1 MEKTNKYYGIIENLV
16 RNHKKFQ
23 GLEAIL
29 DDIIDDV
36 YAHSEVIINSISND
50 SVIQA
55 YLEKVV
61 STSIITVPKKMGF
74 HSEIKH
80 RIVTPELP
88 KLQEAQQVQ
97 PAKEVKKVVNNDLV
111 DKMINSMPATV
122 AVEEQPIELT
132 EAVEETEFENIEP
145 INETFDV
152 EKSVDNSLEQELN
165 IESETDNVLEEVIEP
180 AVQDDLEVQDA
191 PVTEDL
197 TFETN
202 DFGDD
207 ELQLEDLNDVQ
218 EEQALEVAEDI
229 VEKKEDAPIAE
240 ELAETDNLT
249 EEQET
254 PDTLD
259 VLQDE
264 EPLMETTE
272 LEEFAP
278 IDTEDDLL
286 ELSEEQLDVSNEH
299 VEEVASED
307 FEVEDFTELTK
318 DLSTSELAEDD
329 LLEPQESLELN
340 ELSEEQ
346 PLGILDENLDDIADS
361 ITTTLEANLEENN
374 EPTGKF
380 KPMDYSVFDFTPQEN
395 NEEVD
400 VDEIKANI
408 EELDSKHPELNIL
421 KVYDLKYKNKNS
433 VSEIATQLSMNEE
446 QVVEALNE
454 IIAVV

>member
-88 KLQEAQQVQ
+88 KLQEAPQVQ

-286 ELSEEQLDVSNEH
+286 ELSEEQLDVSNEP

-307 FEVEDFTELTK
+307 FEVEDFTELTE

-408 EELDSKHPELNIL
+408 EELDSKHPELNNL

>member
-88 KLQEAQQVQ
+88 KRQEAPQVQ

-191 PVTEDL
+191 PVTEEL

-218 EEQALEVAEDI
+218 AEQALEVAEDI
-229 VEKKEDAPIAE
+229 VEEKEDAPIAE

-254 PDTLD
+254 PDALD

-286 ELSEEQLDVSNEH
+286 ELSEEQLDVSNEP
-299 VEEVASED
+299 VEEVASENL
-307 FEVEDFTELTK
+307 EVEDFTELTE

>member
-88 KLQEAQQVQ
+88 KLQEAPQVQ

-180 AVQDDLEVQDA
+180 TVQDDLEVQDA
-191 PVTEDL
+191 PVTENL

-202 DFGDD
+202 DFVDD
-207 ELQLEDLNDVQ
+207 ELQLEVLNDVQ
-218 EEQALEVAEDI
+218 AEPVLEVAEDI
-229 VEKKEDAPIAE
+229 VEEKEDAPIAE
-240 ELAETDNLT
+240 ELAKTDNLT

-286 ELSEEQLDVSNEH
+286 ELSEEQLDVSNEP

-307 FEVEDFTELTK
+307 LEVEDFTELTE

-340 ELSEEQ
+340 ELSKEQ

-433 VSEIATQLSMNEE
+433 VSEIASQLGMDEV

>member
-1 MEKTNKYYGIIENLV
+1 MEKTNKYYGVIENLV

-29 DDIIDDV
+29 EDIIDDV
-36 YAHSEVIINSISND
+36 YAHSEVIINSINND

-80 RIVTPELP
+80 RVVTPELP
-88 KLQEAQQVQ
+88 KQPEKPQVQ
-97 PAKEVKKVVNNDLV
+97 PAKEVKEVVNNDLV
-111 DKMINSMPATV
+111 DKMINSMPAETV
-122 AVEEQPIELT
+122 VENT
-132 EAVEETEFENIEP
+132 EAQDVVLDNLDTELDFEP
-145 INETFDV
+145 
-152 EKSVDNSLEQELN
+152 
-165 IESETDNVLEEVIEP
+165 ETDSVLEEVIEP
-180 AVQDDLEVQDA
+180 VAQDDLEVQDT

-218 EEQALEVAEDI
+218 EEQALEVAENI
-229 VEKKEDAPIAE
+229 VEEKEDAPIVE
-240 ELAETDNLT
+240 ELSETNNLT
-249 EEQET
+249 EEQEASE
-254 PDTLD
+254 TLN
-259 VLQDE
+259 VLQDD
-264 EPLMETTE
+264 EPLMEATE
-272 LEEFAP
+272 LQEFAP

-286 ELSEEQLDVSNEH
+286 ELSEEQLDLSNEPETAED
-299 VEEVASED
+299 VVSENL
-307 FEVEDFTELTK
+307 EIEDSTELTE

-329 LLEPQESLELN
+329 LSEPQESLELN

-346 PLGILDENLDDIADS
+346 PLDILDNSLDDIADS
-361 ITTTLEANLEENN
+361 ITTTLESNIEESS
-374 EPTGKF
+374 ETTDEF
-380 KPMDYSVFDFTPQEN
+380 KPIDYSVFDFTPQEN
-395 NEEVD
+395 YEDVD
-400 VDEIKANI
+400 VDEIKAGL
-408 EELDSKHPELNIL
+408 EELDLKHPELNIL

>member
-1 MEKTNKYYGIIENLV
+1 MEKTNKYYGVIENLV

-29 DDIIDDV
+29 EDIIDDV
-36 YAHSEVIINSISND
+36 YAHSEVIINSINND

-80 RIVTPELP
+80 RVVTPELP
-88 KLQEAQQVQ
+88 KQPEEPQVQ
-97 PAKEVKKVVNNDLV
+97 PAKEVKEVVNNDLV
-111 DKMINSMPATV
+111 DKMINSMPAETV
-122 AVEEQPIELT
+122 VENT
-132 EAVEETEFENIEP
+132 EAQNVVLDNLDTELDFEP
-145 INETFDV
+145 
-152 EKSVDNSLEQELN
+152 
-165 IESETDNVLEEVIEP
+165 ETDSVLEEVIEP
-180 AVQDDLEVQDA
+180 VAQDDLEVQNT

-229 VEKKEDAPIAE
+229 VEEKEDAPIVE
-240 ELAETDNLT
+240 ELSETNNLT
-249 EEQET
+249 EEQKASET
-254 PDTLD
+254 LN

-264 EPLMETTE
+264 EPLMEATE
-272 LEEFAP
+272 LQEFAP

-286 ELSEEQLDVSNEH
+286 ELSEEQLDLSNEP
-299 VEEVASED
+299 E
-307 FEVEDFTELTK
+307 T
-318 DLSTSELAEDD
+318 AEDVVSEN
-329 LLEPQESLELN
+329 LEPQESLELN

-346 PLGILDENLDDIADS
+346 PLDILDNSLDDIADS
-361 ITTTLEANLEENN
+361 ITTTLESNIEESS
-374 EPTGKF
+374 ETTDEF
-380 KPMDYSVFDFTPQEN
+380 KPIDYSVFDFTPQEN
-395 NEEVD
+395 YEDVD
-400 VDEIKANI
+400 VDEIKAGL
-408 EELDSKHPELNIL
+408 EELDLKHPELNIL

-433 VSEIATQLSMNEE
+433 VSEIASQLGMDEV

-454 IIAVV
+454 MIAVV

>member
-88 KLQEAQQVQ
+88 KLQEVQQVQ

-152 EKSVDNSLEQELN
+152 EKSVDDSLEQELN

-286 ELSEEQLDVSNEH
+286 ELSEEQLDVSNEP

-307 FEVEDFTELTK
+307 LEVEDFTELTE

-433 VSEIATQLSMNEE
+433 VSEIATQLSMNKE

>member
-88 KLQEAQQVQ
+88 KLQEAQQIQ

-152 EKSVDNSLEQELN
+152 EKSVDDSLEQELN

-218 EEQALEVAEDI
+218 AEPVLEVAEDI
-229 VEKKEDAPIAE
+229 VEEKEDAPIAE

-307 FEVEDFTELTK
+307 LEVEDFTELTE

>member
-218 EEQALEVAEDI
+218 AEPVLEVAEDI
-229 VEKKEDAPIAE
+229 VEEKEDAPITE

-286 ELSEEQLDVSNEH
+286 ELSEEQLDVSNEP

-307 FEVEDFTELTK
+307 LEVEDFTELTE

-395 NEEVD
+395 NAEVD

>member
-1 MEKTNKYYGIIENLV
+1 MRELVSALIDASPVPFVPVADLEMPAYYDSEQQSIFI
-16 RNHKKFQ
+16 RT
-23 GLEAIL
+23 GLNEEQL
-29 DDIIDDV
+29 F
-36 YAHSEVIINSISND
+36 
-50 SVIQA
+50 
-55 YLEKVV
+55 V
-61 STSIITVPKKMGF
+61 SM
-74 HSEIKH
+74 
-80 RIVTPELP
+80 
-88 KLQEAQQVQ
+88 
-97 PAKEVKKVVNNDLV
+97 AKEVSAAVFDFKHNESREASEFKSYCVAYMVSARYGV
-111 DKMINSMPATV
+111 DTRGFNFSRLPK
-122 AVEEQPIELT
+122 
-132 EAVEETEFENIEP
+132 
-145 INETFDV
+145 
-152 EKSVDNSLEQELN
+152 
-165 IESETDNVLEEVIEP
+165 
-180 AVQDDLEVQDA
+180 
-191 PVTEDL
+191 
-197 TFETN
+197 
-202 DFGDD
+202 
-207 ELQLEDLNDVQ
+207 
-218 EEQALEVAEDI
+218 
-229 VEKKEDAPIAE
+229 

-286 ELSEEQLDVSNEH
+286 ELSEEQLDVLSEP

-307 FEVEDFTELTK
+307 LEVEDFTELTD

-361 ITTTLEANLEENN
+361 ITTTLEANIEENN

>member
-80 RIVTPELP
+80 RVVTPELP
-88 KLQEAQQVQ
+88 KQPEAPQVQ

-152 EKSVDNSLEQELN
+152 EKSVADSLEQDLN
-165 IESETDNVLEEVIEP
+165 IEPETDNVLEEVIEP
-180 AVQDDLEVQDA
+180 AVQDDLEVQDT
-191 PVTEDL
+191 PVTENL

-202 DFGDD
+202 DFVDD

-218 EEQALEVAEDI
+218 EEPVLEVAEDI
-229 VEKKEDAPIAE
+229 VEEKEDAPIVE
-240 ELAETDNLT
+240 ELAGTDNLT

-286 ELSEEQLDVSNEH
+286 ELSEEQLDVSNEP
-299 VEEVASED
+299 VEEVASENL
-307 FEVEDFTELTK
+307 EVEDFTELTE

>member
-218 EEQALEVAEDI
+218 AEPVLEVAEDI
-229 VEKKEDAPIAE
+229 VEETEDAPITE

-286 ELSEEQLDVSNEH
+286 ELSEEQLDVSNEP

-307 FEVEDFTELTK
+307 LEVEDFTELTE

-395 NEEVD
+395 NAEVD

>member
-1 MEKTNKYYGIIENLV
+1 MEKTNKSSGIIENLV
-16 RNHKKFQ
+16 SNHKQFQ

-29 DDIIDDV
+29 DDIIEDV

-88 KLQEAQQVQ
+88 KLQEAPQVQ

-152 EKSVDNSLEQELN
+152 EKSVDDSLEQELN
-165 IESETDNVLEEVIEP
+165 IEPETDNVLEEVIEP
-180 AVQDDLEVQDA
+180 DVQDDLEVQDA
-191 PVTEDL
+191 PVTDNL

-202 DFGDD
+202 DFVDD

-229 VEKKEDAPIAE
+229 VEEKEDAPIAE

-286 ELSEEQLDVSNEH
+286 ELSEEQLDVSNEP

-307 FEVEDFTELTK
+307 LEVEDFTELTE

>member
-80 RIVTPELP
+80 RVVTPELP
-88 KLQEAQQVQ
+88 KQPEAPQVQ

-152 EKSVDNSLEQELN
+152 EKSVADSLEQDLN
-165 IESETDNVLEEVIEP
+165 IEPETDNVLEEVIKP

-191 PVTEDL
+191 PVTENL
-197 TFETN
+197 TLETN
-202 DFGDD
+202 DFVDD

-218 EEQALEVAEDI
+218 EEPVLEVAEDI
-229 VEKKEDAPIAE
+229 VEEKEDAPIVE
-240 ELAETDNLT
+240 ELAGTDNLT

-272 LEEFAP
+272 LEEF
-278 IDTEDDLL
+278 DTEDDLL
-286 ELSEEQLDVSNEH
+286 ELSEEQLDVSSEP

-307 FEVEDFTELTK
+307 LEVEDFTELTD

-361 ITTTLEANLEENN
+361 ITTTLEANIEENN

>member
-88 KLQEAQQVQ
+88 KLQEAPQVQ

-286 ELSEEQLDVSNEH
+286 ELSEEQLDVSNEP

-307 FEVEDFTELTK
+307 FEVEDFTELTE

>member
-1 MEKTNKYYGIIENLV
+1 MEKTNKYYGVIENLV

-29 DDIIDDV
+29 EDIIDDV
-36 YAHSEVIINSISND
+36 YAHSEVIINSINND

-80 RIVTPELP
+80 RVVTPELQKQP
-88 KLQEAQQVQ
+88 EEPQVQ
-97 PAKEVKKVVNNDLV
+97 PAKEVKEVVNNDLV
-111 DKMINSMPATV
+111 DKMINSMPTETV
-122 AVEEQPIELT
+122 VENT
-132 EAVEETEFENIEP
+132 EAQDVVLDNLDTELDFEP
-145 INETFDV
+145 
-152 EKSVDNSLEQELN
+152 
-165 IESETDNVLEEVIEP
+165 ETDNVLEEVIEP
-180 AVQDDLEVQDA
+180 VAQDDLEVQDT

-218 EEQALEVAEDI
+218 EEQALEVAENI
-229 VEKKEDAPIAE
+229 VEEKEDAPIVE
-240 ELAETDNLT
+240 ELPETNNLT
-249 EEQET
+249 EEQEASE
-254 PDTLD
+254 TLN

-264 EPLMETTE
+264 EPLMEATE
-272 LEEFAP
+272 LQEFAP

-286 ELSEEQLDVSNEH
+286 ELSEEQLDFSNE
-299 VEEVASED
+299 SETAED
-307 FEVEDFTELTK
+307 VVSENLEIEDFTELTE
-318 DLSTSELAEDD
+318 DLSTPELAEDD

-340 ELSEEQ
+340 ELSEEK
-346 PLGILDENLDDIADS
+346 PLDILDNSLDDIADS
-361 ITTTLEANLEENN
+361 ITTTLESNIEESS
-374 EPTGKF
+374 EITGEF
-380 KPMDYSVFDFTPQEN
+380 KPIDYSVFDFTPQEN

-400 VDEIKANI
+400 VDEIKAGL
-408 EELDSKHPELNIL
+408 EELDLKHPELNIL
-421 KVYDLKYKNKNS
+421 KIYDLKYKNKNS
-433 VSEIATQLSMNEE
+433 VSEIASQLGMDEA

-454 IIAVV
+454 MIAVV

>member
-88 KLQEAQQVQ
+88 KLQEAPQVQ

-286 ELSEEQLDVSNEH
+286 ELSEEQLDVSNEP

-307 FEVEDFTELTK
+307 FEVEDFTELTE

-408 EELDSKHPELNIL
+408 EDSKHPELNIL

>member
-80 RIVTPELP
+80 RVVTPELP
-88 KLQEAQQVQ
+88 KQPEAPQIQ

-152 EKSVDNSLEQELN
+152 EKSVADSLEQDLN
-165 IESETDNVLEEVIEP
+165 IEPETDNVLEEVIEP

-191 PVTEDL
+191 PVTENL
-197 TFETN
+197 TLETN
-202 DFGDD
+202 DFVDD

-218 EEQALEVAEDI
+218 EEPVLEVAEDI
-229 VEKKEDAPIAE
+229 VEEKEDAPIIE

-286 ELSEEQLDVSNEH
+286 ELSEEQLDVSNEP
-299 VEEVASED
+299 VEKVASED
-307 FEVEDFTELTK
+307 FEVEDFTELTD

-329 LLEPQESLELN
+329 LLEPQEGLELN

-361 ITTTLEANLEENN
+361 ITTTLEANLEVNN